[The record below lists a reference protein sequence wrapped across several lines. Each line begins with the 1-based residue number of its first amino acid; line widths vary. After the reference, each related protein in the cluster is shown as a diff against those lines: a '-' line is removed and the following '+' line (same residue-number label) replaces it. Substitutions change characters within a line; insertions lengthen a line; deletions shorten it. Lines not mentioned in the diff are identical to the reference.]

1 MIANRTY
8 DRAEKLAAEFS
19 NKDKVSPISLNGPS
33 FLKAVDSASL
43 IINSTSMGMKH
54 TSLEDGNPLEGI
66 SVKTGVLVN
75 DMVYNPLRTPMLM
88 HAAERGAKI
97 LTGLPMLVLQGAA
110 SFNLWTGVEAPV
122 DVMFSA
128 AQGAMAD

>member
-1 MIANRTY
+1 
-8 DRAEKLAAEFS
+8 
-19 NKDKVSPISLNGPS
+19 
-33 FLKAVDSASL
+33 L
-43 IINSTSMGMKH
+43 I
-54 TSLEDGNPLEGI
+54 
-66 SVKTGVLVN
+66 
-75 DMVYNPLRTPMLM
+75 

-110 SFNLWTGVEAPV
+110 SFNLWTGAEAPV

>member
-1 MIANRTY
+1 
-8 DRAEKLAAEFS
+8 
-19 NKDKVSPISLNGPS
+19 
-33 FLKAVDSASL
+33 
-43 IINSTSMGMKH
+43 
-54 TSLEDGNPLEGI
+54 
-66 SVKTGVLVN
+66 
-75 DMVYNPLRTPMLM
+75 M